1 MCNCEKTM
9 DHNDIKRI
17 LLTMSSIG
25 KVDYYIRE
33 NFVGFYRDQKLFGK
47 VQDGILHLL
56 SDKDKFIEVSE
67 ECLHNKIM
75 LLPQLKKA
83 YVAAQD

>member
-1 MCNCEKTM
+1 M

-17 LLTMSSIG
+17 LLIMSSIG
-25 KVDYYIRE
+25 KVEYHIGDD
-33 NFVGFYRDQKLFGK
+33 FVGFYRDETLFGK

-56 SDKDKFIEVSE
+56 SDKDKFVTVSA

-83 YVAAQD
+83 YVSAID

>member
-1 MCNCEKTM
+1 M

-67 ECLHNKIM
+67 EFLHNKIM

>member
-1 MCNCEKTM
+1 M

-17 LLTMSSIG
+17 LLIMSSIG

-56 SDKDKFIEVSE
+56 SDRNKFVTVSQ
-67 ECLHNKIM
+67 ECLRNKIM

>member
-1 MCNCEKTM
+1 M